1 MYHVGEASPAD
12 ELLVVNTALTAQPST
27 TPNPPPP
34 PDEIEAEVKANV
46 EVVEKLQGLEGFFS
60 RTLVKIVR
68 FLKLNCDLSE
78 AQLFLDTFIGTEDFS
93 SCDNFDKL
101 IRLLQRDHIDIFNTS
116 RLQEFVASFERVEL
130 TGFVDAYEE
139 QKQSF
144 LKNTTVLNFQ
154 RAVVSRVE
162 PVLPKGRAVVTIKIP
177 KKMASHRTL
186 KDIEELAMEGF
197 EECYKC
203 LVRLHAEAGSIIISW
218 VFPEALSDKL
228 EQLVCKNAAI
238 FKDAGVEEVT
248 VGGRRVFPVTHQQEV
263 RTQVKSVQ
271 GSIYLLYSILQD
283 IPTLSQG
290 TSHTGVV

>member
-1 MYHVGEASPAD
+1 MYHVGEASPA
-12 ELLVVNTALTAQPST
+12 ELLVVNTALTAQPSASLD
-27 TPNPPPP
+27 PPP

-60 RTLVKIVR
+60 HTLVKVVR

-130 TGFVDAYEE
+130 TRFVDAYEE
-139 QKQSF
+139 KKQSF

-177 KKMASHRTL
+177 KKMASR
-186 KDIEELAMEGF
+186 IEELAMEGF

-228 EQLVCKNAAI
+228 EQLTCKNAAI

-290 TSHTGVV
+290 TSHTCVV

>member
-1 MYHVGEASPAD
+1 MYHVGEASPA
-12 ELLVVNTALTAQPST
+12 ELLVVNTALTAQPSA
-27 TPNPPPP
+27 TPNPPP

-60 RTLVKIVR
+60 CTLVKIVR

-116 RLQEFVASFERVEL
+116 RLQEFVASFERDEL
-130 TGFVDAYEE
+130 TGFVDAYEKKKKRFFE
-139 QKQSF
+139 
-144 LKNTTVLNFQ
+144 NTTVVSFQ

-162 PVLPKGRAVVTIKIP
+162 PILPKGRAVVTIKIP
-177 KKMASHRTL
+177 KKMASQRTL
-186 KDIEELAMEGF
+186 RDIEELAMEGF

-218 VFPEALSDKL
+218 IFPEALSDKL
-228 EQLVCKNAAI
+228 EQLTCKNAAI

-248 VGGRRVFPVTHQQEV
+248 LGGRRVYPVTQQEV
-263 RTQVKSVQ
+263 RTQAVQ
-271 GSIYLLYSILQD
+271 GSILSLILN
-283 IPTLSQG
+283 IAG
-290 TSHTGVV
+290 

>member
-1 MYHVGEASPAD
+1 MILYHVGAAS
-12 ELLVVNTALTAQPST
+12 TALAAQPSVS
-27 TPNPPPP
+27 PNPPS
-34 PDEIEAEVKANV
+34 PDEIKAEVKADV
-46 EVVEKLQGLEGFFS
+46 RVVKKLQGLEGFFS
-60 RTLVKIVR
+60 HTLVKVVR

-130 TGFVDAYEE
+130 TRFVDAYEE
-139 QKQSF
+139 KKQSF

-177 KKMASHRTL
+177 KEMASRRTL
-186 KDIEELAMEGF
+186 KDIEELAMKGF
-197 EECYKC
+197 KECYKS

-218 VFPEALSDKL
+218 IFPEALSGKL
-228 EQLVCKNAAI
+228 EKLANDNAAI
-238 FKDAGVEEVT
+238 FKANKVEEVT
-248 VGGRRVFPVTHQQEV
+248 VGGRKVYPVIQQEV
-263 RTQVKSVQ
+263 RTQIRCSM
-271 GSIYLLYSILQD
+271 INLLYSILQD
-283 IPTLSQG
+283 IPTHSQG
-290 TSHTGVV
+290 IIHAGVV